1 MELSQLNDADISLLR
16 LRQLS
21 SEDINAF
28 QTLLSDAKH
37 SQMSAQQF
45 LSALDNTEL
54 DLVRKAN
61 ALADPIAPQELS
73 AEGAANLFAMPT
85 GKGLVDFNNDGI
97 VEIGEANS
105 IRFPPVNAPEFV
117 NRAWEKATNG
127 LDFFEKATLELTMHH
142 MVYGIQLDG
151 FPSKPPL
158 PPSQQWSF
166 EGASGLF
173 GDLYSNLDFRVG
185 MDGWTERNRQLKDVY
200 QTFQTEL
207 ETHFGEDIQPTRKT
221 SSNAAETLGAS
232 EQSNDNQTSTRL
244 AELNQLLLDARIGLD
259 REKLKEI
266 EKKMEAVQNDPSL
279 SPQEKTQKLQALQA
293 EIERVIEEARRRAVE
308 EEKRKS
314 ALNATERF
322 GENSR
327 ELQVKKHLFEFL

>member
-1 MELSQLNDADISLLR
+1 MELSQLSDADISLLR

-21 SEDINAF
+21 AEDINAF
-28 QTLLSDAKH
+28 QTILSDAKQ
-37 SQMSAQQF
+37 SQMSAHQF

-54 DLVRKAN
+54 ALVQKAN
-61 ALADPIAPQELS
+61 ALATPIAPQNLS
-73 AEGAANLFAMPT
+73 KEGAANLFAMPT
-85 GKGLVDFNNDGI
+85 GKGLVDFNNDGL
-97 VEIGEANS
+97 VEIGEAKS

-117 NRAWEKATNG
+117 NLAWENATTG
-127 LDFFEKATLELTMHH
+127 LDLFDKATLELTMHH

-151 FPSKPPL
+151 FPGKTPL
-158 PPSQQWSF
+158 PASQQWSL
-166 EGASGLF
+166 EGTSNLF

-207 ETHFGEDIQPTRKT
+207 ETHFGEDIQPTRKGAA
-221 SSNAAETLGAS
+221 NAAVTPATS
-232 EQSNDNQTSTRL
+232 EQSNGKERSTHL
-244 AELNQLLLDARIGLD
+244 TELNQLLLDARIGLD

-327 ELQVKKHLFEFL
+327 ELQVKKHIFEFL